1 MLDMAVKANP
11 VTKHNNIMATS
22 ISVCD
27 IPLAMNWLVRLVK
40 VDRLFISADLNKK
53 AIDIAIIQGYAI
65 TCALGLAL
73 IIKKHKLSAWN
84 PDNPPIQIKVIHRLG
99 IISRISC

>member
-1 MLDMAVKANP
+1 MA
-11 VTKHNNIMATS
+11 IMHGHG
-22 ISVCD
+22 
-27 IPLAMNWLVRLVK
+27 
-40 VDRLFISADLNKK
+40 F
-53 AIDIAIIQGYAI
+53 

-84 PDNPPIQIKVIHRLG
+84 PENPLIQIKAIRGLG

>member
-1 MLDMAVKANP
+1 
-11 VTKHNNIMATS
+11 MAT
-22 ISVCD
+22 
-27 IPLAMNWLVRLVK
+27 
-40 VDRLFISADLNKK
+40 
-53 AIDIAIIQGYAI
+53 IQGHGI

-84 PDNPPIQIKVIHRLG
+84 PDNPLIQIKAIRGLG

>member
-1 MLDMAVKANP
+1 MVDMAVKANP
-11 VTKHNNIMATS
+11 VTILNNIMATS
-22 ISVCD
+22 ISVSD
-27 IPLAMNWLVRLVK
+27 KPLAMNWLVRLVE
-40 VDRLFISADLNKK
+40 VDRLFISADFNNK
-53 AIDIAIIQGYAI
+53 AIDMAIIQGHGI

-84 PDNPPIQIKVIHRLG
+84 PDNPLIQIKAIHGLG

>member
-1 MLDMAVKANP
+1 MAVKAIP
-11 VTKHNNIMATS
+11 VARLNNIMATS
-22 ISVCD
+22 ISVSD
-27 IPLAMNWLVRLVK
+27 KPLAMNWLVRLVE
-40 VDRLFISADLNKK
+40 VDRLFISADFNNK
-53 AIDIAIIQGYAI
+53 AIDMVIIQGHGI

-84 PDNPPIQIKVIHRLG
+84 PENPLIQIKAINGLG